1 MGSILR
7 LFNSDSHSSGVAGSK
22 PQLVLHSAMTSHLSD
37 IGLGSAIAIVVG
49 IGTYILVRTQL
60 ERAVEDL
67 IKRNELASDPLISQ
81 LRTASALHAKAWGKP
96 WPQSDGTISGD
107 EIGPV
112 DDEDDDDVDGA
123 FADKLKVPSEFEYR
137 SLEEI
142 RTLKSA
148 LGANPG
154 EDEEDFLVVHK
165 EYEIL
170 REGLEHESKYKR
182 AIVMTGHPGIGS
194 YETWF

>member
-1 MGSILR
+1 MPVPSAFALAWAEAQEGRDAILCLR
-7 LFNSDSHSSGVAGSK
+7 PPEKQDG
-22 PQLVLHSAMTSHLSD
+22 P
-37 IGLGSAIAIVVG
+37 
-49 IGTYILVRTQL
+49 
-60 ERAVEDL
+60 
-67 IKRNELASDPLISQ
+67 SDPYASQ

-107 EIGPV
+107 EMGLV

-137 SLEEI
+137 YLEEI

-154 EDEEDFLVVHK
+154 EDEEDFLVVRK

-170 REGLEHESKYKR
+170 REGLEDESKYNR

>member
-1 MGSILR
+1 
-7 LFNSDSHSSGVAGSK
+7 
-22 PQLVLHSAMTSHLSD
+22 MTSQLSD
-37 IGLGSAIAIVVG
+37 IVFGSALLVALGIAG
-49 IGTYILVRTQL
+49 YIFVRPPDNDREARSLRL

-67 IKRNELASDPLISQ
+67 MKRNELASDPYASQ

-107 EIGPV
+107 EMGPV

-137 SLEEI
+137 YLEEI

-154 EDEEDFLVVHK
+154 EDEEDFLVVRK

-170 REGLEHESKYKR
+170 REGLEDESKYNR

>member
-1 MGSILR
+1 
-7 LFNSDSHSSGVAGSK
+7 
-22 PQLVLHSAMTSHLSD
+22 MTSHLSD
-37 IGLGSAIAIVVG
+37 IALGSAIATVVSVS
-49 IGTYILVRTQL
+49 IATYITTLLLKKHTRDVL
-60 ERAVEDL
+60 EPDGPSNPYA
-67 IKRNELASDPLISQ
+67 SQ

-137 SLEEI
+137 YLEEI

-154 EDEEDFLVVHK
+154 EDEEDFLVVRK

-170 REGLEHESKYKR
+170 REGLEDESKYER